1 MENKTLKVYDTI
13 SGKMVDVEVSDE
25 VFTEYKRAVWR
36 EEKNDSHFYN
46 NEIQFS
52 MLVGGDDDAY
62 ENFHEFIDFDD
73 SIVETSINKK
83 LVEKISELKR
93 QERELIQLLY
103 FKNLSEQECAIV
115 LKTSRQNIH
124 NKHVRV
130 LAKINKL
137 LET

>member
-36 EEKNDSHFYN
+36 EEKNDSRFYN

-52 MLVGGDDDAY
+52 MLVGGDNDAY

-93 QERELIQLLY
+93 EGRELIQLLY

>member
-36 EEKNDSHFYN
+36 EEKNDSRFYN

-52 MLVGGDDDAY
+52 MLVGGDDDSY

-103 FKNLSEQECAIV
+103 FKNPSEQECAIV

>member
-36 EEKNDSHFYN
+36 EEKNDSRFYN

-73 SIVETSINKK
+73 SIIETSINKK

>member
-1 MENKTLKVYDTI
+1 MENKTLNVYDTI

-36 EEKNDSHFYN
+36 EEKNDSRFYN

-52 MLVGGDDDAY
+52 MLVGGDDDSY

>member
-36 EEKNDSHFYN
+36 EEKNDSRFYN

>member
-36 EEKNDSHFYN
+36 EEKNDSRFYN

-52 MLVGGDDDAY
+52 MLVGGDNDAY

>member
-36 EEKNDSHFYN
+36 EEKNDSRFYN

-83 LVEKISELKR
+83 QVEKISELKR

>member
-36 EEKNDSHFYN
+36 EEKNDSRFYN

-62 ENFHEFIDFDD
+62 EDFHEFIDFDD